1 MTFRFFKLLADLK
14 VAILLLLLI
23 IFFSILGSIIEQ
35 DKAIDFYKNSYP
47 IIENTINIINYKLI
61 LFFGLDHIFKTV
73 WFTSLLFIFGASL
86 ISCTFLQQF
95 PSLDF
100 SRSLNFLKTLK
111 QKQLGNFYKELPDNN
126 FPFILENLRNQNF
139 FIFQE
144 QNKFFAYKGI
154 IGRVGPI
161 IVHLSIIL
169 ILFGSIIAALTGF
182 VAQEIVPR
190 SEIFY
195 IQNVIDSGNFNI
207 LKQCPARV
215 NDFWINYN
223 SKELVSQFYS
233 NISILTTMGG
243 EIKNLTI
250 SVNKPLEF
258 EGLTWYQTDWDL
270 IAIRVKINDIF
281 YQFPLTQIL
290 NTNKKL
296 WISWIPVFSDS
307 NKDIILLI
315 ESLKGTF
322 IKYNEAGKYEKIIE
336 IGEILNFSNNMTIIP
351 ADIISSTGLQIKLDP
366 GIIYI
371 YIGFG
376 LLILSSLFSYVS
388 YSRIWVLKKLDK
400 VKIIGT
406 TTRSK
411 YQFELEFLKLLNLK
425 QI

>member
-14 VAILLLLLI
+14 VAILLLLFI

-35 DKAIDFYKNSYP
+35 EKAIDFYKNSYP

-169 ILFGSIIAALTGF
+169 ILFGSIIAALSGF

>member
-23 IFFSILGSIIEQ
+23 IFFSVLGSIIEQ
-35 DKAIDFYKNSYP
+35 EKAIEFYKNSYP
-47 IIENTINIINYKLI
+47 IIENTINIINYKII

-111 QKQLGNFYKELPDNN
+111 QKRVGNFYKELPDNN

-195 IQNVIDSGNFNI
+195 IQNLIDSGNFNI

-315 ESLKGTF
+315 ENLKGIF
-322 IKYNEAGKYEKIIE
+322 IKYNETGKYEKVIE

-366 GIIYI
+366 GIVYI

-376 LLILSSLFSYVS
+376 LLILSTLFSYVS

>member
-14 VAILLLLLI
+14 VAILLLLFI

-35 DKAIDFYKNSYP
+35 EKAIDFYKNSYP